1 MINFYC
7 VDCWNLCIIK
17 LEDYIGGESMSKISM
32 KEILT
37 ETFKDDILWRQ
48 IHNLNLEEHLFP
60 ESLLKELHLE
70 DTYYTAKAATILGL
84 PDNNAQPIR
93 NNLAENRKNVREYV
107 QATRTQK
114 QWTFDY
120 KSLFRMHMY
129 FILNLKGKMSPKEIS
144 HYLGNEVEE
153 IVTERMSRSR
163 NNVINEKRELSGP
176 DKSSRYDER
185 LERIENQLIYQSR
198 LNNLL
203 TLQRE
208 YEEANRKVT
217 DWELL
222 MELVNYQLEIAEMKR
237 RELRSEKKQL
247 QLFKESFKKFNEIN
261 ENNRPSLLKVIFS
274 KNTAHTFD
282 HEETFA
288 EVAAASE
295 VNLDGESPS
304 QELTDIN
311 QEIEELKQ
319 KKKSIENEKESLT
332 RNKKLKKEAYENF
345 KKQLDFF
352 EKKLNTTSFVE
363 ESLNSKMS
371 DSVTIEYKEER

>member
-1 MINFYC
+1 
-7 VDCWNLCIIK
+7 
-17 LEDYIGGESMSKISM
+17 MSKISM